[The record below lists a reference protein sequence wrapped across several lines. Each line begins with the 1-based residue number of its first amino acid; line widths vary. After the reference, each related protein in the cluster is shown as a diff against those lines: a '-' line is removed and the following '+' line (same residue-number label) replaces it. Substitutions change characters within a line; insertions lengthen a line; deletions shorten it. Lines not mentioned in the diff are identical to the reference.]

1 MLAVVDSV
9 EKRTMKKIRFR
20 ILALVFLLYIISFID
35 RANVAYAK
43 LTMSVD
49 LGFSEA
55 AYGLGLG
62 LFFVGYPLL
71 EIPGA
76 LIVQKWGARFWV
88 ARILITWGIC
98 TILIGFVRTANEFY
112 LARFL
117 LGVAE
122 GGFWPGMIVYLNQ
135 WFPSQYRARA
145 IAQFGAAHPVALI
158 IGGPI
163 ASVILQLNWL
173 GLSGWRWVFIL
184 EGIPAIVMGVAVL
197 FIMTDWPREASW
209 LQPEEK
215 EWVINELEMEKRG
228 KAAFGKFTVWQVLR
242 HPAVLLLALVHFLS
256 TAGMY
261 PFVFWLPT
269 TVQRASGLP
278 AHLAALVSGLPYV
291 FAVMGLLL
299 NAWSS
304 DRTGERC
311 LHTGIPLMLA
321 AVIFPI
327 TTVPM
332 SFGWVLFW
340 LCLSSLAIYG
350 FGPSFWVLPTMTLGE
365 SAAAAAIGC
374 ITVIGNVGGFLGPA
388 AVGWIMDNYSSSLS
402 AFFLSFCFLGAGIAA
417 ISVRPLIARQKG
429 GLRSTEN

>member
-20 ILALVFLLYIISFID
+20 ILALVFLLYSISFID

-365 SAAAAAIGC
+365 SAAAAAIGW